1 MSMSDLD
8 YLSAELAQR
17 LEALL
22 LNPETA
28 MLLREQC
35 INPAGPRTTQDFL
48 QWWDTAED

>member
-1 MSMSDLD
+1 MSDLD

-22 LNPETA
+22 CLPETA

-35 INPAGPRTTQDFL
+35 INPAGECRAQEFL